1 MKPGILFAATLL
13 AALGVACPAMA
24 ESSQPA
30 GAGEPVAVAAFGS
43 VASISDDVLAGIT
56 GEANVNMEV
65 RAQNSSNVSNNA
77 VIGNSVTGAIGF
89 DSQAFQNLSGLAVVS
104 ANSGNNVS
112 INSSLNVNVAL
123 NP

>member
-1 MKPGILFAATLL
+1 MKPGILFAVALF
-13 AALGVACPAMA
+13 AAAGIARPAMA
-24 ESSQPA
+24 EAPQTSVVEPA
-30 GAGEPVAVAAFGS
+30 APPVF
-43 VASISDDVLAGIT
+43 ASALSIGDDVLAAIT
-56 GEANVNMEV
+56 GEANVSMEV
-65 RAQNSSNVSNNA
+65 RAQNTSNVSNNS
-77 VIGNSVTGAIGF
+77 VNGNSVTGAIGF